1 MGLFKKDK
9 NDSKIGAQTFDWPDG
24 AKGEN
29 IMYKVPRNIRLNDNV
44 VVKEDEFG
52 LFFRDG
58 KVLKVFDRPGRFA
71 LTTQNVPLLASIL
84 ENVTGVRQLGE
95 IYYVQRREMRGKF
108 GTKEPI
114 AFRDTDFGIV
124 RIRVFGQFSYKVND
138 PTLFITQF
146 AGTKGVTQS
155 AEVIEWA
162 RDQIVMSLNDVMG
175 ELKRDKNMAVID
187 MPAYLEEMEQ
197 IILSRTKDDMARY
210 GLEILKITGLN
221 INLPDKIQE
230 AIDKRG
236 ELQALGVNYM
246 QYQAGQAME
255 KAAENPGAGG
265 QMASMGVGLGA
276 GLGMGSG
283 MTGAVQ
289 SGMQPE
295 QANQWGNQPP
305 GTAAAATPP
314 QEDKPKCPKCGDPY
328 TPGDKFC
335 NKCGEVLQ
343 VAVKC
348 IKCGH
353 DLKDGDKFCKEC
365 GSKQEL
371 NCPKCNDPYEPGAK
385 FCNECGEK
393 LSE

>member
-1 MGLFKKDK
+1 MGIFKKDD
-9 NDSKIGAQTFDWPDG
+9 NDSKLGAQTFQWEEG

-29 IMYKVPRNIRLNDNV
+29 VMYRMPRNIRINDNV
-44 VVKEDEFG
+44 IVKEDEYA

-71 LTTQNVPLLASIL
+71 LTTQNVPLLSDIL
-84 ENVTGVRQLGE
+84 EKVAGVRQLGE
-95 IYYVQRREMRGKF
+95 IYYVQRRELRGKF

-124 RIRVFGQFSYKVND
+124 RIRVFGQFSYKVID
-138 PTLFITQF
+138 PTLFISQF
-146 AGTKGVTQS
+146 AGTKGVS
-155 AEVIEWA
+155 ASSEVIEWA

-210 GLEILKITGLN
+210 GLEILKMTGLN

-255 KAAENPGAGG
+255 KAAENPGGAG

-276 GLGMGSG
+276 GLGMGQG
-283 MTGAVQ
+283 MTSAV
-289 SGMQPE
+289 SEGMQPG
-295 QANQWGNQPP
+295 QPLGQPP
-305 GTAAAATPP
+305 QTAAPP
-314 QEDKPKCPKCGDPY
+314 PPPDSPK
-328 TPGDKFC
+328 
-335 NKCGEVLQ
+335 
-343 VAVKC
+343 
-348 IKCGH
+348 
-353 DLKDGDKFCKEC
+353 
-365 GSKQEL
+365 
-371 NCPKCNDPYEPGAK
+371 CPKCNDPYEPGAK
-385 FCNECGEK
+385 FCNNCGEK
-393 LSE
+393 LLDTVACIKCGKELEKGSKFCADCGSKQTLECPKCNAEIKPGAKFCNGCGEKLE

>member
-9 NDSKIGAQTFDWPDG
+9 NDSMAGAQSFDWPEN

-29 IMYKVPRNIRLNDNV
+29 VMYKVPRNIRLNDNV
-44 VVKEDEFG
+44 IVKEDEYA

-58 KVLKVFDRPGRFA
+58 KVLAVFDRPGRMA
-71 LTTQNVPLLASIL
+71 LTTQNVPILASII
-84 ENVTGVRQLGE
+84 EKVAGVRQLGE
-95 IYYVQRREMRGKF
+95 IYYVQRRELRGKF

-124 RIRVFGQFSYKVND
+124 RIRVFGQFSYKVID

-146 AGTKGVTQS
+146 AGTKGVGTS
-155 AEVIEWA
+155 AEVIDWT

-175 ELKRDKNMAVID
+175 ELKRDKQMAVID

-197 IILSRTKDDMARY
+197 IILSRIKDDMARY
-210 GLEILKITGLN
+210 GMEVMKITGLN

-255 KAAENPGAGG
+255 KAAENPGGAG

-276 GLGMGSG
+276 GLGMGVG
-283 MTGAVQ
+283 MTGAVAE
-289 SGMQPE
+289 GMQPGQQMGQQPAMAAPE
-295 QANQWGNQPP
+295 Q
-305 GTAAAATPP
+305 
-314 QEDKPKCPKCGDPY
+314 KPKCPKCGDPY
-328 TPGDKFC
+328 EPGSKFC
-335 NKCGEVLQ
+335 NNCGEKLVDTI
-343 VAVKC
+343 AC
-348 IKCGH
+348 IKCG
-353 DLKDGDKFCKEC
+353 KDMEKGSKFCNEC
-365 GSKQEL
+365 GAKQTL
-371 NCPKCNDPYEPGAK
+371 DCPKCGKEVTPGSK

-393 LSE
+393 ME